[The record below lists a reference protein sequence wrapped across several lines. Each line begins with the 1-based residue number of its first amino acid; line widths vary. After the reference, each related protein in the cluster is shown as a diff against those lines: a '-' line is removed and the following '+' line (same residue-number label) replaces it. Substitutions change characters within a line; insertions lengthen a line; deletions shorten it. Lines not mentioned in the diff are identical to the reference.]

1 MIAGAPIRAHLFS
14 YTKNQRNI
22 VQGFFLLWAKVL
34 LACDLI
40 AIICAS
46 TLFREAHQADNS
58 NTMLMAIGTIIG
70 HGLDFPYSPIRLIIL
85 TLPLDVSE
93 TILDAARLS
102 AGVTFVI

>member
-1 MIAGAPIRAHLFS
+1 MMLRSVINIGMYSPMYKICFELDATQLNKIFWHFAGRLC
-14 YTKNQRNI
+14 
-22 VQGFFLLWAKVL
+22 FLQPLR
-34 LACDLI
+34 
-40 AIICAS
+40 S
-46 TLFREAHQADNS
+46 
-58 NTMLMAIGTIIG
+58 LMAIGTIIG